1 MFAVSRGHTRRLF
14 DSFLLLKPMR
24 CTRTRC
30 LHNSPLLFSAK
41 KVSSLLKDGKKIP
54 TKTSSPA
61 SSLRTGSSRNR
72 QILNDL
78 PTSLSST
85 YQTYESVLAKKTYPT
100 LLYIAPSSIVYHVTS
115 YTAATFCF
123 SYGILSYWNNYL
135 CAPPDIAIWI
145 PYAFG
150 GVSLA
155 MILFGIR
162 FLRNPLRI
170 IRSITAV
177 PGLVDHKP
185 ILQIE
190 ILLKKSFPIPFLPAR
205 VLIVKPHEICIPTP
219 LVSRVSAEISQSELR
234 RQKLEEQLRKQRELE
249 YERSHIMSA
258 GIRHMSR
265 ALSKGCFCIFRATQ
279 RSFTQSNFLEIKIRG
294 KIYKLDLEGGW
305 GLDGGRAIERLVN
318 LEPNSNSSLVSK
330 LIR

>member
-1 MFAVSRGHTRRLF
+1 MFAVSRGNSRKLF
-14 DSFLLLKPMR
+14 DSFLLPKPMR
-24 CTRTRC
+24 CIPTRC
-30 LHNSPLLFSAK
+30 LHNSPLLFSARK
-41 KVSSLLKDGKKIP
+41 TSKSSKNGPKIP
-54 TKTSSPA
+54 TKTTSPA
-61 SSLRTGSSRNR
+61 GSPHPGSSRNS
-72 QILNDL
+72 QILKNL
-78 PTSLSST
+78 PTSLAST
-85 YQTYESVLAKKTYPT
+85 YQTYESVLAKKPYST
-100 LLYIAPSSIVYHVTS
+100 LLYSAPSSIVYHVSS

-135 CAPPDIAIWI
+135 CTPPDIAIWI

-150 GVSLA
+150 GVSIA

-162 FLRNPLRI
+162 FLRNPFRI
-170 IRSITAV
+170 IRSITAL
-177 PGLVDHKP
+177 PGLVNNKP

-190 ILLKKSFPIPFLPAR
+190 VRLKKSFPIPFLPAR
-205 VLIVKPHEICIPTP
+205 VLIVKPSEISIPTP
-219 LVSRVSAEISQSELR
+219 LVSRVGAQISQSELQ
-234 RQKLEEQLRKQRELE
+234 RQKLEEHLRKKRELE

-265 ALSKGCFCIFRATQ
+265 ALSKGCFCIFRAMQ

-330 LIR
+330 LVR